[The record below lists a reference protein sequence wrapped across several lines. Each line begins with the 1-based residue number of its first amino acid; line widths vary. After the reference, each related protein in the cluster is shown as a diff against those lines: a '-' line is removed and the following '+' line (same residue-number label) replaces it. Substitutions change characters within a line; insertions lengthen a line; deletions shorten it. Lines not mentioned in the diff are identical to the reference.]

1 MKKGQVRYG
10 RGYSPRRHPRRDRE
24 KKEISWKSKLIIAWI
39 LFLILALV
47 YVLFFSP
54 IFKIKETKISGNQAI
69 SNEDVQDSLNGFL
82 SKKIL
87 IVFNRNNIFLATS
100 SKLREVLTKDF
111 LRISSIEINK
121 NIFKKTIDLKITE
134 RKEAGIFCKG
144 GECYYIDKQGVIF
157 EEAPQTSGTLILL
170 IKDYSE
176 RDIEIGT
183 EVIEKEFMA
192 ELIDLRTYL
201 FDKFNLRVLEFVI
214 ETIPCKDLKVNTHE
228 GWYILF
234 DKSKN
239 LKNQFQALKSV
250 LEEKVEERENLEYID
265 LRIENR
271 AYYK

>member
-1 MKKGQVRYG
+1 MKKGQIRYG
-10 RGYSPRRHPRRDRE
+10 RGYSSRRPPRRHRE
-24 KKEISWKSKLIIAWI
+24 KKEISWKSKIIIAWV
-39 LFLILALV
+39 LFLILVLV

-87 IVFNRNNIFLATS
+87 IFFNRNNIFLATS
-100 SKLREVLTKDF
+100 SKLRKILVKDF
-111 LRISSIEINK
+111 PRILSIEINK
-121 NIFKKTIDLKITE
+121 NIFKKTIDLKIVE
-134 RKEAGIFCKG
+134 RKEAGIYCK

-176 RDIEIGT
+176 RDIKIGM
-183 EVIEKEFMA
+183 EVIEKEFMT

-234 DKSKN
+234 DKSQD
-239 LKNQFQALKSV
+239 LKNQLQALKLV
-250 LEEKVEERENLEYID
+250 LEEKVKEERGGLEYID